1 MYNIGIEVIILEI
14 NHICYNML
22 LFHKQGGY
30 FSTIS
35 KVVQETLGLPCKESS
50 NPKEEGTW
58 VLFFTS
64 FLSGFYKS
72 IKSPYILVQ
81 TELLDKTFARY
92 PEYKVMYDKAQRVL
106 DFSQNLDFKYSDVY
120 RIECESSKEIDV
132 LFYGVLSER
141 RKKILDQINCNK
153 LVLHTS
159 PPVVGADLWKHINNS
174 KIVLNISCH
183 DNRYE
188 ADWVRL
194 APLLSNRI
202 FVISETV
209 GDDKFNSLNQHL
221 ALCEYEYIPTL
232 VKHFLNN
239 PLNRVIWADKGF
251 DYIRK
256 NKTKIIE

>member
-1 MYNIGIEVIILEI
+1 MYNIGTEVKILII
-14 NHICYNML
+14 NHIFCNML

-35 KVVQETLGLPCKESS
+35 KVVQEALGVQCKESS

-72 IKSPYILVQ
+72 INSPYILIQ
-81 TELLDKTFARY
+81 TELLDRTFNRY
-92 PEYKVMYDKAQRVL
+92 PEYKIMYDNAQKVL
-106 DFSQNLDFKYSDVY
+106 DFSKNLDFKYSDVY

-141 RKKILDQINCNK
+141 RKKILDQIDCNK
-153 LVLHTS
+153 VILHTS
-159 PPVVGADLWKHINNS
+159 PPVVGADLWKYINNS
-174 KIVLNISCH
+174 KIVLNISCYE
-183 DNRYE
+183 NRYE
-188 ADWVRL
+188 ADWIRL
-194 APLLSNRI
+194 SPLLSNRV
-202 FVISETV
+202 FVISEGV
-209 GDDKFNSLNQHL
+209 GDENFNSLNNHL
-221 ALCEYEYIPTL
+221 AICNYDYIPVL

-239 PLNRVIWADKGF
+239 PINRIIWADKGF